1 MQFTTKKDYAYEQI
15 KNDIL
20 TGKRKPGDK
29 LVIRDLAEQYDMS
42 YIPIREAISQLF
54 HEGLVHS
61 VPYTGTRVAEADVE
75 KIFET
80 TALRNAIEGICLKM
94 AVPYITK
101 EDIAEL
107 YGILD
112 ELQALYQSGNLT
124 RYIVVNRSF
133 YSCFYKKAPYRY
145 MKEYVEELYKIG
157 RTNTSL
163 IAPHHIPES
172 LEQHRR
178 LIQLVEKGDTEG
190 AIQCHCRQKSAAI
203 RAVLAVMREVLMNP
217 QLLESSPVG
226 VFYRREDVEANQAA
240 LLHQLDRIEKLFP
253 CENQ

>member
-20 TGKRKPGDK
+20 TGKLKPGDK
-29 LVIRDLAEQYDMS
+29 LVIRDLAEKYNMS
-42 YIPIREAISQLF
+42 YIPIREAISELF

-61 VPYTGTRVAEADVE
+61 VPYTGTRVAEVDVE

-80 TALRNAIEGICLKM
+80 TALRNEMEGLCLKT
-94 AVPYITK
+94 AIPHITSQ
-101 EDIAEL
+101 DIEEL
-107 YGILD
+107 YDLLN

-133 YSCFYKKAPYRY
+133 YSHFYEKSPYQY
-145 MKEYVEELYKIG
+145 IKEYIEELYKIS

-172 LEQHRR
+172 LEMHRE
-178 LIQLVEKGDTEG
+178 LIHFVEVGDSEQ
-190 AIQCHCRQKSAAI
+190 AIRSHCHQKRRAI
-203 RAVLAVMREVLMNP
+203 RAVLEVMHDALLHP
-217 QLLESSPVG
+217 QMIESSPVS
-226 VFYRREDVEANQAA
+226 VFYRQEDVETNQPA
-240 LLHQLDRIEKLFP
+240 LLLQLEHLTQLFP
-253 CENQ
+253 LDEN